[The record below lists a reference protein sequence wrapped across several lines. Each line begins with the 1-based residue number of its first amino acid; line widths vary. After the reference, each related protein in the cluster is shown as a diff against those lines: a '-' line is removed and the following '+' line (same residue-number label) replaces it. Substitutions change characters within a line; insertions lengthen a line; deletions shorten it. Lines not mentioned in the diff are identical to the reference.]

1 MSTSLDRLLPPID
14 LHAHVDPTV
23 TQSQLRTLRPALVF
37 AVTRT
42 LDEATAVSTR
52 SDAGVIWGCGV
63 HPGLAEELA
72 AFDRQRFER
81 LASSFSFV
89 GEIGLD
95 RKVDAQVGRCVL
107 ASIVSALEG
116 RSAIA
121 SLHST
126 GMIPAV
132 LEVIAD
138 GINAPILHWFNGTAK
153 QIERAA
159 TIGAY
164 FSVNAA
170 MSDDQLTRIP
180 VERALPE
187 TDFPFTRRAGS
198 TRPGDIARLED
209 RVRRLWGLDAEEVR
223 RTWYRN
229 LRALCGQANV
239 LDRLPDEFLIPVLT
253 A

>member
-23 TQSQLRTLRPALVF
+23 THSQLRTLRPALVF

-42 LDEATAVSTR
+42 LDEAAAVSSR
-52 SDAGVIWGCGV
+52 SDTGVMWGCGV
-63 HPGLAEELA
+63 HPGLGQELE
-72 AFDRQRFER
+72 AFDPQRFER
-81 LASSFSFV
+81 LATSFSFI

-95 RKVDAQVGRCVL
+95 RKVDAQLGRRVL
-107 ASIVSALEG
+107 ETIVSALEA
-116 RSAIA
+116 RPAIA

-126 GMIPAV
+126 GRIPAV
-132 LEVIAD
+132 LEVIA
-138 GINAPILHWFNGTAK
+138 GGLNAPVLHWFNGTAK
-153 QIERAA
+153 QIELAA
-159 TIGAY
+159 TVGAY

-170 MSDDQLTRIP
+170 MSDDQLARIP
-180 VERALPE
+180 IDRALPE

-198 TRPGDIARLED
+198 TRPGDIARLEE
-209 RVRRLWGLDAEEVR
+209 RVRQLWGLDAEAVR

-229 LRALCGQANV
+229 LRALCRQANV
-239 LDRLPDEFLIPVLT
+239 LDRMPDEFLVPLLT